1 MALKLTV
8 AVLSLSLVVVAAPA
22 AAKTLSG
29 SKRGDKLVGTK
40 GADKIKG
47 KGGSD
52 KLKGKGGNDTL
63 KGGKGRDKI
72 KGGKGADRHLG
83 GKGND
88 VLRAADGRLDKAING
103 GPGKDT
109 CFIDTAVELAIVKGC
124 ETVQAGGPGGPG
136 GTGPGSAGG
145 LQVLSFSGLVCDTPL
160 PLCVFTINGTGADA
174 LVGTVT
180 GGGGV
185 TGLGASVVITGPD
198 WTAAGAYGCTA
209 DGFLRVTIGS
219 ESVDVPVDCT
229 A

>member
-8 AVLSLSLVVVAAPA
+8 AVLSLSLAVVAAPA
-22 AAKTLSG
+22 AAKKLSG
-29 SKRGDKLVGTK
+29 SKRGDNLVGTK
-40 GADKIKG
+40 AADKIKG

-88 VLRAADGRLDKAING
+88 TLRAADNRLDKAING
-103 GPGKDT
+103 GLGKDT
-109 CFIDTAVELAIVKGC
+109 CIIDTALELAIVKGC
-124 ETVQAGGPGGPG
+124 ETVQAGGGPG
-136 GTGPGSAGG
+136 GGSGPGAGG
-145 LQVLSFSGLVCDTPL
+145 LQVLSFTGLVCDTPL
-160 PLCVFTINGTGADA
+160 PLCVFSISGTGADA

-198 WTAAGAYGCTA
+198 WTAAGTYGCTG